1 MNIRLV
7 PGWTGLLIFG
17 LPLFVALGVAVG
29 AYLHSQSVAAAGP
42 PPAAANPPAGLDVPQ
57 PAGLLVHVIGA
68 VAHPGLYRMNRGDRV
83 LDAIAAAGGLT
94 ADADAARLPN
104 LAGRLKDGEQI
115 KVASSKGS
123 STTSITKTSLNV
135 GTLEELETVANITP
149 ELAQAIID
157 YRTNYGGFQNIKEL
171 VDMLGMSEADFLITR
186 HYVSL

>member
-7 PGWTGLLIFG
+7 PGWTRILAFG
-17 LPLFVALGVAVG
+17 LPVLLALGAAAG
-29 AYLHSQSVAAAGP
+29 AYLYSQSVAAAGP
-42 PPAAANPPAGLDVPQ
+42 PPAAANPAALDVPQ

-68 VAHPGLYRMNRGDRV
+68 VAHPGLYRMHRGDRV

-94 ADADAARLPN
+94 ADADPAKLPN
-104 LAGRLKDGEQI
+104 LAKRLTDGEQI
-115 KVASSKGS
+115 KVAALKGS
-123 STTSITKTSLNV
+123 SLTSITKVSLNI
-135 GTLEELETVANITP
+135 GTLEELEAVPNITP
-149 ELAQAIID
+149 EFAQAIID